1 MLKVIIVEDELTVR
15 RGLVLTTPWENY
27 GCEVVGEAKNGK
39 EGKAMIESLRPDIVI
54 TDIKMPIMDG
64 LEMIQSIDKSLN
76 VEFIVLTAFRD
87 FEFAQ
92 KAIRLGAIDYLLK
105 PFSDVDLENAI
116 KKSIIRIE
124 ERQDKIQKKSQTNVL
139 EALDL
144 KLKKSENSKEDN
156 IIKVKEYVNDHF
168 GEEINIQTVCELINV
183 SESYLIRLFKSEM
196 GYTFHEF
203 LISVRMKRACE
214 ILLDP
219 HIKIYE
225 VAHKVGYTDQRY
237 FSTVFKKNIGVTPVE
252 FKEHFITAET
262 QQKTES

>member
-15 RGLVLTTPWENY
+15 RGLVLTTPWESY

-39 EGKAMIESLRPDIVI
+39 EGKKMIESLLPDIVI
-54 TDIKMPIMDG
+54 TDIKMPIMNG
-64 LEMIQSIDKSLN
+64 LEMIQALDDNLN

-105 PFSDVDLENAI
+105 PFSDIDLENAI
-116 KKSIIRIE
+116 KKSILRIE
-124 ERQDKIQKKSQTNVL
+124 KRKNKNQNKTQINVL
-139 EALDL
+139 EALEL

-156 IIKVKEYVNDHF
+156 IIKVKKYVNDHF
-168 GEEINIQTVCELINV
+168 GSDLNIQTVSELINV

-214 ILLDP
+214 MLLDP

-225 VAHKVGYTDQRY
+225 VAHKVGYNDQRY

-252 FKEHFITAET
+252 FKEHFLSKDIDL
-262 QQKTES
+262 KN

>member
-1 MLKVIIVEDELTVR
+1 
-15 RGLVLTTPWENY
+15 
-27 GCEVVGEAKNGK
+27 
-39 EGKAMIESLRPDIVI
+39 
-54 TDIKMPIMDG
+54 MDG
-64 LEMIQSIDKSLN
+64 LEMIQEIDKTLD

-105 PFSDVDLENAI
+105 PFSDNDLENAI
-116 KKSIIRIE
+116 KKAIKKTV
-124 ERQDKIQKKSQTNVL
+124 ERQGKNNKFSQVNVL

-168 GEEINIQTVCELINV
+168 GSEINIQTVSELLNV

-214 ILLDP
+214 FLLDP

-225 VAHKVGYTDQRY
+225 VAHKVGYNDQRY

-252 FKEHFITAET
+252 LKEHFIID
-262 QQKTES
+262 